1 MDSYLYWCPKT
12 INMIYDDKSV
22 NNKKKK
28 EKSIGELKQ
37 IINELKQENEKLKE
51 ILANNKQ

>member
-12 INMIYDDKSV
+12 IKMIYGDKSV
-22 NNKKKK
+22 NNKKKQ

-37 IINELKQENEKLKE
+37 IIKELKLENEKLKR